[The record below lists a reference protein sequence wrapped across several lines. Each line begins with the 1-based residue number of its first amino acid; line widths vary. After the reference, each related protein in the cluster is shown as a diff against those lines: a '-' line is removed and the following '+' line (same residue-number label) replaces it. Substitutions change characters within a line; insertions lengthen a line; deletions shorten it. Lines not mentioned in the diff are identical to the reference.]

1 MPSELQTQKLQPF
14 FWLAA
19 LPQSSQQ
26 AIAVAA
32 APGCLKG
39 GFSPWC
45 TNGMLSLYQAEELHT
60 GATICTRTAIR
71 DQTCNAT
78 VDCRL

>member
-1 MPSELQTQKLQPF
+1 MPSSLQTQKLQPF

-60 GATICTRTAIR
+60 GATI
-71 DQTCNAT
+71 
-78 VDCRL
+78 